1 MVEAHGDGGVGE
13 EAEPFTRNDGTK
25 ERKRE
30 GRNKDEKKG
39 LSLSL
44 IRRMKFEEGKIQLIT
59 IRL

>member
-1 MVEAHGDGGVGE
+1 MEAHGDGGVGE
-13 EAEPFTRNDGTK
+13 EAEAFTRNDGTK